1 MNSEEKHGAFQ
12 DCDIVHIMNMSQF
25 VPFVRRRAPRAR
37 IVLHMHCQWLE
48 RFNAAVIEQ
57 RINSADLVLGVSNFI
72 ATAVRRCFPSLAQRC
87 SHLYNGV
94 DIALFAR
101 PLASGRSAALVPS
114 RRSAIGLLGAQGR
127 FVLLHHLLDHY
138 DRFVLAFSDAS
149 VRTFVR
155 IFFRKSLR
163 YNIATDDPRLHS
175 VLGTRWMLEDK
186 VNVKASFLL
195 RTCRQKTAA
204 LFAWLVTHG

>member
-1 MNSEEKHGAFQ
+1 MDSEEKHGAFQ

-48 RFNAAVIEQ
+48 RFNVAVIEQ
-57 RINSADLVLGVSNFI
+57 RINSADLVLDVSNFI
-72 ATAVRRCFPSLAQRC
+72 ATGVRRRFPSSAIFTTAWTLH
-87 SHLYNGV
+87 SSLGPW
-94 DIALFAR
+94 R
-101 PLASGRSAALVPS
+101 PAALVPS
-114 RRSAIGLLGAQGR
+114 RRSAIGLSGAQGR

-138 DRFVLAFSDAS
+138 DRFVLAFSNAS

-204 LFAWLVTHG
+204 LFAWLVRHG